1 MMRRGLVMLL
11 LLAGALSANA
21 QTASAQEPG
30 DQLTV
35 GSKKFTEAV
44 ILGEVV
50 TLATKAAGV
59 PTAHRKEIGGT
70 RVLWSALIAGE
81 IDAYVEYTGTLLQE
95 VMSGRFATM
104 AEVLDSLAAIG
115 IEASEPLGFNN
126 TYVLGMREA
135 QAEELGIVRISDL
148 LAHPALRLAFG
159 SEFMDRQDGW
169 PSLRTRYRLPHT
181 GVRGMDH
188 DLAYQGI
195 NAGQIDVVDLYSTD
209 AEIAAYNLRGLEDDL
224 GLFPE
229 YKAIVL
235 YRADVPAPMVTAI
248 RHLEGQINAAKMVAM
263 NARVRIDRES
273 DSSVAAGFLQSLG
286 IQAVAEDATRIQR
299 LKRTTMEHLY
309 MVGLSLL
316 AAILLAIPL
325 GVLAARGAIAGSIIL
340 GVVGVIYTIPALA
353 LLVFMIPLLGIGAVP
368 AMVALFLYSLL
379 PIVRNTHAGLT
390 GIPMPLRESAE
401 ALGLGGWTRL
411 RKIEL
416 PLASPSILAGI
427 KTAAV
432 INIGTATL
440 GALIGA
446 GGYGQPILTGIRLN
460 NVELIL
466 EGAVPAA
473 LLALVAQGLFGLLDH
488 LLVPRGLRIKPEP
501 S

>member
-1 MMRRGLVMLL
+1 MIRQGLIALL
-11 LLAGALSANA
+11 LMVCGV
-21 QTASAQEPG
+21 TASAPTTSAQEA
-30 DQLTV
+30 QV

-50 TLATKAAGV
+50 TLASEAAGV
-59 PTAHRKEIGGT
+59 PTYHRREIGGT
-70 RVLWSALIAGE
+70 RVLWSALLAGE
-81 IDAYVEYTGTLLQE
+81 IDAYVEYTGTLLEE
-95 VMSGRFATM
+95 VLSGQFATM
-104 AEVLDSLAAIG
+104 AEALDSLEAIG
-115 IEASEPLGFNN
+115 ISASEPLGFNN
-126 TYVLGMREA
+126 TYVLGMRSA
-135 QAEELGIVRISDL
+135 QADELGIATISDL
-148 LAHPALRLAFG
+148 RAHPELRLAFT

-169 PSLRTRYRLPHT
+169 PSLKARYRLPHT
-181 GVRGMDH
+181 EVRGLDH

-195 NAGQIDVVDLYSTD
+195 SAGQIDVVDLYSTD
-209 AEIAAYNLRGLEDDL
+209 AEIAAYDLRTLEDDL
-224 GLFPE
+224 SLFPE
-229 YKAIVL
+229 YKAIIL
-235 YRADVPAPMVTAI
+235 HRADAPEALATAAKA
-248 RHLEGQINAAKMVAM
+248 LEGKIQADQMVAM
-263 NARVRIDRES
+263 NARVRIDGES
-273 DSSVAAGFLQSLG
+273 DSAVAASFLQSMG
-286 IQAVAEDATRIQR
+286 IQAVAQRATRIDR
-299 LKRTTMEHLY
+299 LKRTTLEHLY
-309 MVGLSLL
+309 LVGLSLL
-316 AAILLAIPL
+316 AAILIAIPL
-325 GVLAARGAIAGSIIL
+325 GILAARGAIAGTIIL

-390 GIPMPLRESAE
+390 GIPVPLRESAE

-473 LLALVAQGLFGLLDH
+473 LLALVAQGLFGLLDR
-488 LLVPRGLRIKPEP
+488 LLVPRGLRIKPDP

>member
-1 MMRRGLVMLL
+1 MIRPGLIAIL
-11 LLAGALSANA
+11 LLAATTA
-21 QTASAQEPG
+21 ASAQ
-30 DQLTV
+30 DVQV

-50 TLATKAAGV
+50 TLASRASGV
-59 PTAHRKEIGGT
+59 TTSHRREIGGT
-70 RVLWSALIAGE
+70 RVLWSALLAGE

-95 VMSGRFATM
+95 VLSGRFATM
-104 AEVLDSLAAIG
+104 ADALDSLEALGIAAS
-115 IEASEPLGFNN
+115 APLGFNN
-126 TYVLGMREA
+126 TYVLGMRAA
-135 QAEELGIVRISDL
+135 QAGDRGITSISDL
-148 LAHPALRLAFG
+148 RAHPDLRLAFT

-169 PSLRTRYRLPHT
+169 PSLRTRYQLPHT
-181 GVRGMDH
+181 GVRGLDH

-209 AEIAAYNLRGLEDDL
+209 AEIVAYDLRTLEDDL
-224 GLFPE
+224 NLFPE
-229 YKAIVL
+229 YRAIVL
-235 YRADVPAPMVTAI
+235 YRADAPEAFAKAI
-248 RHLEGQINAAKMVAM
+248 RDLEGWISEDEMIAM
-263 NARVRIDRES
+263 NARVRIDGES
-273 DSSVAAGFLQSLG
+273 DSSVAARFLQSLG
-286 IQAVAEDATRIQR
+286 IQAIAQDATRMER
-299 LKRTTMEHLY
+299 LKRTTLEHLY
-309 MVGLSLL
+309 LVGLSLL

-325 GVLAARGAIAGSIIL
+325 GILAARGAIAGSLIL
-340 GVVGVIYTIPALA
+340 GVVGVIYTIPSLA

-390 GIPMPLRESAE
+390 GIPTPLRESAE

-473 LLALVAQGLFGLLDH
+473 LLALVAQGLFGLLDR
-488 LLVPRGLRIKPEP
+488 LLVPRGLRIQPDP
-501 S
+501 P